1 MSWWTKTKK
10 YVTFNKNP
18 LRKVD
23 DFIVRDLGGYG
34 NVAKTAGIIA
44 AGVLTGGAAIAAEG
58 VAFSTTGAILG
69 GVAGAGI
76 GAGSMSSGIEA
87 KKAES
92 EAKQVAAEQ
101 KAEVDKANAQADR
114 QRRAQL
120 FALRKQV
127 GAVDVGAK
135 SSIYSGSSSK
145 TDKVNDIILG

>member
-1 MSWWTKTKK
+1 MSWFTDFRKTLNP
-10 YVTFNKNP
+10 FNP
-18 LRKVD
+18 SHSLHALD

-34 NVAKTAGIIA
+34 NVAKAAGIVA
-44 AGVLTGGAAIAAEG
+44 AGVLTGGAAG
-58 VAFSTTGAILG
+58 VAYGTTIGA
-69 GVAGAGI
+69 VAGAGI
-76 GAGSMSSGIEA
+76 AAGSMASGIEA

-101 KAEVDKANAQADR
+101 KAEVDKANARADR

-135 SSIYSGSSSK
+135 SSIYSGSSST